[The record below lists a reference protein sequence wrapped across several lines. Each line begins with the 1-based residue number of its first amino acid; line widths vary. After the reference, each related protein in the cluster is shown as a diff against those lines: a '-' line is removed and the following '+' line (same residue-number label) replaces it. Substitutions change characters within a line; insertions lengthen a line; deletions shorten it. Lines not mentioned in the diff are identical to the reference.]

1 MNETQL
7 RGLIAKSLPKIAAAS
22 VNAVY
27 RMDFQ
32 PVEGRPCDCTLDA
45 QAVGSQLLYT
55 RNFQIC
61 AFLAMEPAHI
71 FSLGQ
76 RAFPKSGRMESP
88 RMVVSANGE
97 ALNTIMGKLAYLVGK
112 LDEDSEVA
120 TTPPLVLNCAGP
132 NGIAVH
138 GAESLFL
145 KLAAQDLSMR
155 IIASVQRV

>member
-1 MNETQL
+1 MNENQL
-7 RGLIAKSLPKIAAAS
+7 RGLLAKGLPKIAAAS

-27 RMDFQ
+27 RIGFQ
-32 PVEGRPCDCTLDA
+32 PVEERPCDCTLDA
-45 QAVGSQLLYT
+45 PAMGSQLLYT
-55 RNFQIC
+55 RHFQVC
-61 AFLAMEPAHI
+61 AFITMAPSHI

-88 RMVVSANGE
+88 RMVILANGE

-112 LDEDSEVA
+112 VDEDSEVA
-120 TTPPLVLNCAGP
+120 TTPPLVLNCTSP
-132 NGIAVH
+132 NGIAVL

-145 KLAAQDLSMR
+145 KLATQDLSMR